1 MTRPRTPAPHAAEAR
16 TGCDRDVQAAP
27 LRLQVVTGEPPAA
40 LEVMRAEAK
49 HEGHRVLERLA
60 ADWASGAVRFDRGA
74 EALLVACLGDAP
86 AGVGGLTLDPV
97 LPGVLRMR
105 RFYVRPISRRRG
117 VGRALA
123 LALLDRPERGD
134 REVVVNAGT
143 AGAAAFWE
151 AIGFT
156 PDLRRGHTHVLRRSR
171 P

>member
-1 MTRPRTPAPHAAEAR
+1 MTRPRTPAAHAAEAR
-16 TGCDRDVQAAP
+16 TGRDRGEQETP
-27 LRLQVVTGEPPAA
+27 LRLRVVTGEPPAA
-40 LEVMRAEAK
+40 LEVMRAEARR
-49 HEGHRVLERLA
+49 EGHRVLERLA
-60 ADWASGAVRFDRGA
+60 AEWASGTVRFDRGA
-74 EALLVACLGDAP
+74 EALLVAYLGDAP

-123 LALLDRPERGD
+123 LTLLDRPERGG

-143 AGAAAFWE
+143 ADAAAFWE

-156 PDLRRGHTHVLRRSR
+156 PDPRRGHTHVLRRSR